1 MLDTWPKK
9 AVLRSH
15 SCLGSKPLAHL
26 GNPIAG
32 RRISK
37 CNDPDAEVCDGGEI
51 AGNEFGEAGQGY
63 ISWTLV
69 FLSILDFILSVL
81 GSLWRVL
88 KSTII

>member
-1 MLDTWPKK
+1 MLGEQAACTPG
-9 AVLRSH
+9 
-15 SCLGSKPLAHL
+15 GSPSQAEGSASAMTLMH
-26 GNPIAG
+26 
-32 RRISK
+32 K
-37 CNDPDAEVCDGGEI
+37 CVMEGKV

-69 FLSILDFILSVL
+69 FLSILDFIISVL